1 MTERYP
7 MLPPAAD
14 STDSTIRL
22 RPPGDRPANR
32 APARAPRLFEG
43 LLPRGMVAVPS
54 VELQTMRARASAYVN
69 LGPELKA
76 LLQMADVTDGLSA
89 QADDDHIRLS
99 FAASRLG
106 AMIRQFVQSYRLRS
120 FSVAVIAADK
130 LDEFVD
136 AREREYLRQGV
147 EAARILAEELG
158 HLADRLERPS

>member
-1 MTERYP
+1 
-7 MLPPAAD
+7 
-14 STDSTIRL
+14 
-22 RPPGDRPANR
+22 
-32 APARAPRLFEG
+32 
-43 LLPRGMVAVPS
+43 MVAVPS

-120 FSVAVIAADK
+120 FSVAVIAANE

-136 AREREYLRQGV
+136 ARDREYLRRGV

-158 HLADRLERPS
+158 LLADRLARRS